1 MWITKGLVMTRHKND
16 HEKLFSLP
24 APLLDSKVAGL
35 VLELETLRSR
45 ELSGTTPPLDILWG

>member
-1 MWITKGLVMTRHKND
+1 MTRHKND